1 MANNTI
7 MTAKNTF
14 GDGMLLDFAP
24 DNTQATCLTHA
35 LNATLVTMNGNE
47 MSLQNDMGNGR
58 VETAYLP
65 EGYVPVGTC
74 EFGGIVYI
82 VSYNPLTN
90 KSQIGCFPS
99 PERNISSDEIQ
110 GTKTTFNLNNFVKYN
125 DNFGFNEVTSNSIKK
140 VIYQNDLNPGDKFI
154 VHSGD
159 LEDNKNLLSDYGN
172 EDHTFGSFPKQYKVN
187 VVAIEDS
194 GKINYLNS
202 DLKWYGNYYINAE
215 STNNTGK
222 PDIDS
227 YRNILNSG
235 YCVFQSK
242 VSGKLAIMIEL
253 ERINGFSCTYEIYKN
268 KSIQTNYQ
276 NYAIYANFNWQTD
289 NFNVNPQQLVVYDM
303 KWVSNYSEEKA
314 GTYDINGTSN
324 TVPLPITEKSYYIN
338 LDTIKTANVEYSKF
352 LSDNY
357 ETKASKYTGYNKITP
372 SRVAG
377 VPRQVDNKN
386 YYYLNLHH
394 IITENGKTTM
404 YNDEGKVIDSDQYV
418 EDYIVNNY
426 FNSSISKKLFD
437 INNIPYKDS
446 NGNAINQRDLILS
459 YKIAPVMPYGVLT
472 DLAQIQYIDFSKIGS
487 GEITLDGYRY
497 YNGENLCTLQLE
509 SSIYPE
515 ENKGVS
521 GIELEF
527 YDNQGLCAIYNIDNR
542 VSYSGIITSYIPLN
556 GDAANYKLSYY
567 DSNSNLINHAGQIY
581 SSENTAPED
590 TTISFVYLQNE
601 NNVPKPIKVTWDGTK
616 FVDSNKT
623 EVLVSSDAPIF
634 YNDAGTLYSNMLY
647 AVKITYKYTTKNA
660 LGEYDSTVKDY
671 YKTEWRWLWTNTMFN
686 QYYYNVKDFKDNKFE
701 LQLDISTDYR
711 SNLST
716 NTELQEKSTV
726 TEESEEYEK
735 LGTYKQTVSGKI
747 STSVHLGLQNT
758 YNTFCLSYNTGA
770 NININVDIPKQ
781 DIISYSDKNY
791 VSETQDDVSK
801 YLEPTSGDKI
811 PEGNIYDSK
820 DNYSNFQDYL
830 KVAHVLPSVDNTVS
844 YIDSSQSLQENVE
857 SSCYTYSLSE
867 VISPSTFANFEI
879 ELVNYNKFYRV
890 FENKLI
896 SNVIQPLTRDYTFLQ
911 DLGIF
916 LGSDG
921 HFYFKNVYSIFP
933 FAREGASE
941 HYDKKCIIVK
951 FNVSEANG
959 NMNLTGL
966 RNYKFMKDAC
976 DNTDYFMG
984 YYRSQNSGDAKYSQL
999 NNTQTPWFMGGVSD
1013 SQVDT
1018 KYLSLNSGFFINLY
1032 SVWSYQMSLD
1042 TTNNEETSSYSG
1054 KYSWDFYGQYPKNG
1068 VYTDKILAQI
1078 GFLGDKNGCWHL
1090 FNDYFILKGGLDNSD
1105 YYIGRG
1111 ESVTQY
1117 VYNST
1122 KTVGDYLVEVMS
1134 HMYVQSNR
1142 ELSKYVNTSYIY
1154 YQYETNYTKD
1164 IVYTTKTTQ
1173 NNNNILIQGT
1183 QYSKYLDSV
1192 KAQLSSHSLTDTNVT
1207 LEIQDISKNLPISIS
1222 VSSKVHE
1229 SPSNTYIDSD
1239 YDTEIKSIK
1248 ATSGLLQVKDNNIIS
1263 LNSNFQYKES
1273 EFKPSLDSTDSY
1285 VYLNPTVTTKQINNK
1300 LAYSVFNYEN
1310 DNLTLK
1316 RYETVGIP
1324 ENYSWVCENV
1334 SRCSLRDLFKSECL
1348 IPGWQIV

>member
-110 GTKTTFNLNNFVKYN
+110 GIKTTFNLNNFIKYN
-125 DNFGFNEVTSNSIKK
+125 SDFDFNEVVSNSIKK

-172 EDHTFGSFPKQYKVN
+172 KDHIFGAFPKQYKVN

-202 DLKWYGNYYINAE
+202 DLKWYDNYYINAE
-215 STNNTGK
+215 STNNAGK

-253 ERINGFSCTYEIYKN
+253 ERVNGFSCTYEIYKN
-268 KSIQTNYQ
+268 KSTDSNWQ
-276 NYAIYANFNWQTD
+276 NYSIYANFNWQTD
-289 NFNVNPQQLVVYDM
+289 NFNVNPQQLVVYDV

-314 GTYDINGTSN
+314 GTYEINGTSY
-324 TVPLPITEKSYYIN
+324 TVALPTTEKHSYIN
-338 LDTIKTANVEYSKF
+338 LDTINTTNVEYSDF
-352 LSDNY
+352 LKNNY
-357 ETKASKYTGYNKITP
+357 STIASRYISYNKITP
-372 SRVAG
+372 SRVSG
-377 VPRQVDNKN
+377 VPKQEDNKS

-394 IITENGKTTM
+394 ILTENGEVKM
-404 YNDEGKVIDSDQYV
+404 YDDTGKIIESDQYV

-426 FNSSISKKLFD
+426 FSSSISKKLFD
-437 INNIPYKDS
+437 ISIPYKDS
-446 NGNAINQRDLILS
+446 QGNTINQRDLILS
-459 YKIAPVMPYGVLT
+459 YKVAPVMPYGVLT

-521 GIELEF
+521 GVELEF

-556 GDAANYKLSYY
+556 GNASNYKLSYY

-581 SSENTAPED
+581 SSENIAPED
-590 TTISFVYLQNE
+590 TTISFVYLQTE
-601 NNVPKPIKVTWDGTK
+601 NNIPKPIKVTWDGEK

-623 EVLVSSDAPIF
+623 AVSVSSSTPIF

-647 AVKITYKYTTKNA
+647 AVKIIYKYTIKNA
-660 LGEYDSTVKDY
+660 LGEYDSTVKNY

-711 SNLST
+711 SALNT
-716 NTELQEKSTV
+716 NTELQEKSTI
-726 TEESEEYEK
+726 TEEAEEYEK
-735 LGTYKQTVSGKI
+735 LGTYKQTVSGRI

-770 NININVDIPKQ
+770 NIKINVDIPKQ
-781 DIISYSDKNY
+781 DIISYTDKHY

-801 YLEPTSGDKI
+801 YLEPTSGDKT

-830 KVAHVLPSVDNTVS
+830 KVSHSLSYTSNTVS

-857 SSCYTYSLSE
+857 SSCHTYSLSE
-867 VISPSTFANFEI
+867 ILSPSTWASFKI

-896 SNVIQPLTRDYTFLQ
+896 SNVIQPLTRNYTFLQ
-911 DLGIF
+911 DLGLC
-916 LGSDG
+916 LGSDS

-933 FAREGASE
+933 FAYEGTSE
-941 HYDKKCIIVK
+941 HYDKKTIICK
-951 FNVSEANG
+951 YEVSEGSG
-959 NMNLTGL
+959 NMDLNGL
-966 RNYKFMKDAC
+966 RNYKFMKDTC
-976 DNTDYFMG
+976 DNTNYFDG
-984 YYRSQNSGDAKYSQL
+984 YYRSQNSGDAAYSQL
-999 NNTQTPWFMGGVSD
+999 NNTQVPWFMGGAND
-1013 SQVDT
+1013 AQVDARN
-1018 KYLSLNSGFFINLY
+1018 LNFHSGFFINLY
-1032 SVWSYQMSLD
+1032 SVLSYKMSLD
-1042 TTNNEETSSYSG
+1042 VNNNENVSSYEGSAG
-1054 KYSWDFYGQYPKNG
+1054 WDYFGAYPKRG
-1068 VYTDKILAQI
+1068 TSIDKILAQI
-1078 GFLGDKNGCWHL
+1078 GFYGDKNGCWHL
-1090 FNDYFILKGGLDNSD
+1090 FNDYFMLRGDITDANYDN
-1105 YYIGRG
+1105 GRG
-1111 ESVTQY
+1111 SSVSQFL
-1117 VYNST
+1117 YNADI
-1122 KTVGDYLVEVMS
+1122 TVGDRLVEVLS
-1134 HMYVQSNR
+1134 HIYAQSN
-1142 ELSKYVNTSYIY
+1142 EEVSKYLNTSYIY

-1164 IVYTTKTTQ
+1164 IVYTTKTIQ

-1183 QYSKYLDSV
+1183 QYYKYLNDL
-1192 KAQLSSHSLTDTNVT
+1192 KAQLSSNSLTDSNVT
-1207 LEIQDISKNLPISIS
+1207 LEIQDISKNLPISINIP
-1222 VSSKVHE
+1222 SKVHE
-1229 SPSNTYIDSD
+1229 DSGTYIDSD
-1239 YDTEIKSIK
+1239 YINEIKSIK
-1248 ATSGLLQVKDNNIIS
+1248 ATSGLLQIKDNNIIP
-1263 LNSNFQYKES
+1263 LNKDFQYIASKLAP
-1273 EFKPSLDSTDSY
+1273 KLDSTGSY
-1285 VYLNPTVTTKQINNK
+1285 LYLNPTYEGVKINNY
-1300 LAYSVFNYEN
+1300 LAYTVFNYEN
-1310 DNLTLK
+1310 NNLTLK
-1316 RYETVGIP
+1316 RYETAGVS
-1324 ENYSWVCENV
+1324 EHYSWVCENV

-1348 IPGWQIV
+1348 IPGWQII